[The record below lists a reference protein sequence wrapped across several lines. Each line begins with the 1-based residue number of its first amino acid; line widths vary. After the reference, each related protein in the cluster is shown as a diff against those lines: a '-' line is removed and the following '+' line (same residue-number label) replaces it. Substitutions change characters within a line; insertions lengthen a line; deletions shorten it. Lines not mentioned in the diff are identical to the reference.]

1 MVSCRDHHHWPLM
14 QTHSRCSISTSDMWQ
29 TQLQGLLPVCFQE
42 LKSLAS
48 QPEAWKF
55 DNLVFIFCD
64 NISWTRLHVFQSFTW
79 LKEAAFKTVIQL
91 LLPFMVAV
99 IRLENFSKMWQSNL
113 RFCLFLNFDSCLKS
127 HDQTC
132 HVKKGWGG
140 KPQDL
145 AQLHESHL
153 GVVLKTFRCLL
164 YPKHRAPQQIWSLA
178 LGVCLVSHN
187 WLSPAHTSF

>member
-1 MVSCRDHHHWPLM
+1 MTNS
-14 QTHSRCSISTSDMWQ
+14 TSRVTPSLLPRAKEFSISTRSLEIRQTCIYFLWQ
-29 TQLQGLLPVCFQE
+29 YFLNQTSRLPKFHLVKSSSFLNSHSAAAAIHGRSIFECINF
-42 LKSLAS
+42 LKKIS
-48 QPEAWKF
+48 QK
-55 DNLVFIFCD
+55 CD
-64 NISWTRLHVFQSFTW
+64 CLIWDSAFFLTLTVVWSHMIKRVMLRKV
-79 LKEAAFKTVIQL
+79 KEALQV
-91 LLPFMVAV
+91 
-99 IRLENFSKMWQSNL
+99 E
-113 RFCLFLNFDSCLKS
+113 
-127 HDQTC
+127 
-132 HVKKGWGG
+132 G